1 MQGDGAGRKT
11 TTVRRKRRG
20 IGGIGLTQQTRY
32 IGTNNTLQGR
42 ELHESREWGRA
53 AVSVAY
59 DSPEAMERRPARS
72 DGKRQ
77 LGDDI
82 IDVREFDLV
91 MPHLRVP
98 DLASY

>member
-42 ELHESREWGRA
+42 ELHERLPRLGDENA
-53 AVSVAY
+53 
-59 DSPEAMERRPARS
+59 ARS
-72 DGKRQ
+72 RSLEPPKGKHQVERSF
-77 LGDDI
+77 GTSDI
-82 IDVREFDLV
+82 
-91 MPHLRVP
+91 
-98 DLASY
+98 